1 MSLQPLYS
9 SLLQKLEGFL
19 QYPACAPFGRQ
30 KFALQAR
37 GILVDRS
44 QLLSTARSNV
54 ADLSRGNLGVPILLL
69 VMLAMMMLPVPPFL
83 LDVFFTFNIA
93 LSIVVLLVCVYAL
106 RPLDFAVFP
115 TILLVATLMRLALNV
130 ASTRVVMLHG
140 QEGHAAAGK
149 VIQAFGEVVIGGNYV
164 VGIVVFAILMII
176 NFVVV
181 TKGAGRISEVSA
193 RFTLDA
199 MPGKQMAIDADLNA
213 GLIDQSQAKLRRL
226 EVAQEAEFYGSMDGA
241 SKFVRGDAI
250 AGLLILFI
258 NLIGGMAVGIFQHNM
273 AFADAGKVYAL
284 LTIGDG
290 LVAQLPSL
298 LLSTAAAIMVTRA
311 SGSEDMGKQIGR
323 QMFASPKALAVAA
336 GLMAVMGLVPGMPHI
351 SFLSMAAMAAGGAY
365 LFWRKQNVQKI
376 QALQEVKRQQ
386 ELLPS
391 PARALETK
399 ELGWDDVTPIDM
411 IGLEVGYR
419 LIPLVDRNQG
429 GQLLARIKGVRKKLS
444 QDLGFLMPTVHIR
457 DNLDLAPSA
466 YRLTLMGVILAEA
479 EIYPDRELAIN
490 PGQVYGSLNG
500 ITAKDPAF
508 GLEAVW
514 IEISQR
520 AQAQSLGYTVVDAST
535 VVATHLN
542 QILYK
547 HSSEL
552 IGHEEVQQLLQV
564 LAKGSPKLAEELVPG
579 VLSLS
584 QLLKVL
590 QALLAEQVPVRD
602 IRSIAE
608 AIANNAAK
616 SQDTAALV
624 AAVRVGVSRA
634 IVQSIVGTES
644 ELPVITLEPRLEQ
657 ILLNSLQK
665 AGQGSEEGVLL
676 EPSMAEK
683 LQRSLIDAAQRQ
695 EMQGQPVILL
705 VAGPIRA
712 MLSRFGR
719 LAVPGLHVLAYQEI
733 PDNKQVTIV
742 ATVGPNG

>member
-1 MSLQPLYS
+1 V
-9 SLLQKLEGFL
+9 E
-19 QYPACAPFGRQ
+19 
-30 KFALQAR
+30 
-37 GILVDRS
+37 RS
-44 QLLSTARSNV
+44 QLISHARTG
-54 ADLSRGNLGVPILLL
+54 LIGLGRGQLGVPLLLL
-69 VMLAMMMLPVPPFL
+69 VMLAMMMLPMPPFL

-93 LSIVVLLVCVYAL
+93 LSIVVLLVCIYAL
-106 RPLDFAVFP
+106 RPLDFSVFP
-115 TILLVATLMRLALNV
+115 TILLVATLLRLALNV

-140 QEGHAAAGK
+140 QDGHAAAGK

-213 GLIDQSQAKLRRL
+213 GLIDQPEAKRRRL

-258 NLIGGMAVGIFQHNM
+258 NLIGGMLVGIFQHGM
-273 AFADAGKVYAL
+273 SFGDAGKVYAL

-311 SGSEDMGKQIGR
+311 SGSEEMGKLVGR
-323 QMFASPKALAVAA
+323 QMFASHKALAVSA
-336 GLMAVMGLVPGMPHI
+336 GIMIVMGLVPGMPHFSFI
-351 SFLSMAAMAAGGAY
+351 SLGLVAAGGAY
-365 LFWRKQNVQKI
+365 LLWKKENQVKL
-376 QALQEVKRQQ
+376 AAVQEVKRQQ

-391 PARALETK
+391 PTRAQESK

-444 QDLGFLMPTVHIR
+444 QELGFLMPTVHIR

-466 YRLTLMGVILAEA
+466 YRLTLMGVTLAEA

-490 PGQVYGSLNG
+490 PGQVFGSLNG

-547 HSSEL
+547 HSHEL
-552 IGHEEVQQLLQV
+552 IGHEEVQQLMTL

-584 QLLKVL
+584 ALLKVL

-608 AIANNAAK
+608 AIANNAAR

-624 AAVRVGVSRA
+624 AAVRVGLSRA
-634 IVQSIVGTES
+634 IVQSIVGIEP

-665 AGQGSEEGVLL
+665 AGQGQEEGVLL

-683 LQRSLIDAAQRQ
+683 LQRSLIEAAQRQ

-705 VAGPIRA
+705 VAGPVRA

-719 LAVPGLHVLAYQEI
+719 LAVPNMHVLAYQEI

>member
-1 MSLQPLYS
+1 M
-9 SLLQKLEGFL
+9 
-19 QYPACAPFGRQ
+19 GRGQ
-30 KFALQAR
+30 
-37 GILVDRS
+37 
-44 QLLSTARSNV
+44 
-54 ADLSRGNLGVPILLL
+54 LGVPLLLL
-69 VMLAMMMLPVPPFL
+69 VMMAMMMLPMPPFL

-106 RPLDFAVFP
+106 RPLDFSVFP
-115 TILLVATLMRLALNV
+115 TILLVATLLRLALNV

-140 QEGHAAAGK
+140 QDGHAAAGK

-176 NFVVV
+176 NFVVI

-213 GLIDQSQAKLRRL
+213 GLIDQPEAKRRRA

-258 NLIGGMAVGIFQHNM
+258 NLIGGMLVGILQHNM
-273 AFADAGKVYAL
+273 TFADAGRVYTL

-311 SGSEDMGKQIGR
+311 SGSEEMGKLINR
-323 QMFASPKALAVAA
+323 QMFASPKALAVSAA
-336 GLMAVMGLVPGMPHI
+336 IMIVMGLVPGMPHFSFI
-351 SFLSMAAMAAGGAY
+351 SLGLVAAGGAY
-365 LFWRKQNVQKI
+365 LLWKKENQVKVEALAEVQ
-376 QALQEVKRQQ
+376 RQQ
-386 ELLPS
+386 DLLPS
-391 PARALETK
+391 PTRVQDAK
-399 ELGWDDVTPIDM
+399 ELGWDDVTPIDI

-444 QDLGFLMPTVHIR
+444 QELGFLMPTVHIR

-490 PGQVYGSLNG
+490 PGQVFGTLNG
-500 ITAKDPAF
+500 ITARDPAF

-520 AQAQSLGYTVVDAST
+520 SQAQSLGYTVVDAST

-547 HSSEL
+547 HSHEL
-552 IGHEEVQQLLQV
+552 IGHEEVQQLMQL
-564 LAKGSPKLAEELVPG
+564 LAKSSPKLAEELVPG

-584 QLLKVL
+584 SLLNVL
-590 QALLAEQVPVRD
+590 QALLAEHVPVRD

-608 AIANNAAK
+608 AIANNVGK

-624 AAVRVGVSRA
+624 AAVRVGLSRA
-634 IVQSIVGTES
+634 IVQSIVGVEP

-665 AGQGSEEGVLL
+665 AGQGQEEGVLL

-683 LQRSLIDAAQRQ
+683 LQRSLIEAAQRQ
-695 EMQGQPVILL
+695 EMQGVPVILL
-705 VAGPIRA
+705 VAGPVRA

-719 LAVPGLHVLAYQEI
+719 LAVPNMHVLAYQEI